1 MLSVIGRRLLWAIP
15 VLFVIQTTVFLLLN
29 ALGDPAVAQLG
40 QRASAAQL
48 QNWRHQHGV
57 DRPLA
62 ERYVK
67 YVSGLVQGDLGVSHQ
82 ESKRNVTEILTTR
95 LPRTALLGAL
105 SIGIEVFLGLLLGTL
120 AAMKRNSFF
129 DTGVMGAAILGIS
142 APTFVTG
149 LLFLNVF
156 AFRFGWFPVGGYGVD
171 AGDHLRHAILPAFT
185 LAITGIATY
194 ARVMRAE
201 MLETLRSD
209 YIRTARAK
217 GLSELRTVLVH
228 GVRNA
233 LLPVVTLVGLSLPL
247 IVSGA
252 IISEAIYAWPGLGR
266 LAVESIAS
274 RDDPVVMGVV
284 LLSSI
289 GVVIGNLIADIG
301 VAALDPRVRA
311 ENA

>member
-1 MLSVIGRRLLWAIP
+1 MLTVIGRRSLWAIP
-15 VLFVIQTTVFLLLN
+15 VLFVIQTSVFLLLN

-40 QRASAAQL
+40 PRASAAQL
-48 QNWRHQHGV
+48 QNWRHQHGT
-57 DRPLA
+57 DRPLGT
-62 ERYVK
+62 RYLE
-67 YVSGLVQGDLGVSHQ
+67 YMGGLVHGDMGVSHQ
-82 ESKRNVTEILTTR
+82 ESRRSVTDVLETR
-95 LPRTALLGAL
+95 LPRTALLGAMA
-105 SIGIEVFLGLLLGTL
+105 IVIEVVLGLLLGVIAAVRRNTL
-120 AAMKRNSFF
+120 V
-129 DTGVMGAAILGIS
+129 DTGVMGVAILGIS

-149 LLFLNVF
+149 LLFLNIL

-171 AGDHLRHAILPAFT
+171 AMDHLRHALLPAFT

-217 GLSELRTVLVH
+217 GLSEFRTVVVH
-228 GVRNA
+228 AVRNA
-233 LLPVVTLVGLSLPL
+233 LLPVVTLVGLSLPI

-266 LAVESIAS
+266 LAVESITS

-284 LLSSI
+284 LLSSL
-289 GVVIGNLIADIG
+289 GVVIGNLFADIG
-301 VAALDPRVRA
+301 VAALDPRVRTDG
-311 ENA
+311 